1 MQPGQANPTKMTCP
15 ECGFH
20 VFNRRYPKCER
31 CKSDLPASLLYSE
44 VERRTML
51 EAEKVRL
58 TWELKQPKPQGS
70 RKASRRGWTSN
81 SPGIAAGQPS
91 LTNDGGTVSALDG
104 FASAGGGVFDGG
116 GASGSFGGD
125 SGSSGSSD

>member
-1 MQPGQANPTKMTCP
+1 MQPNQAKPTKMTCP

-31 CKSDLPASLLYSE
+31 CELDLPASLLYSKE
-44 VERRTML
+44 ERRAML

-58 TWELKQPKPQGS
+58 GWELKTPKPQGP
-70 RKASRRGWTSN
+70 RKASRRSLVSN
-81 SPGIAAGQPS
+81 TPGIAAKQPS
-91 LTNDGGTVSALDG
+91 LTNDGETVSVLDG
-104 FASAGGGVFDGG
+104 FVSGGGGVFDGG

-125 SGSSGSSD
+125 SGSSSGGD